1 MRVRPYFKQTNGEY
15 ERFGDVLNST
25 DLLNRIDYE
34 VTINNDEAYELAQSL
49 WMEMMG
55 TVKRKSEDSIYFL
68 YWILDADSS
77 LSIQINF

>member
-68 YWILDADSS
+68 Y
-77 LSIQINF
+77 